1 MKALKINDVQA
12 EAILNMRLRALRKL
26 EEKDIRAEHATL
38 TAEAKELRALLKNE
52 KKRWDVIA
60 AQIKETREKFG
71 AKTELGKR
79 RTEIGDAPSA
89 VVIPLDIA
97 IEKDPV
103 TVVCS
108 AKGWI
113 RGFKGHLAADADI
126 KYKDGDGPGFILHA
140 ETTDKLLIFA
150 TNGRFYTIG
159 CDKLP
164 PGRGNG
170 EPVRL
175 MVDLGNDQDVV
186 QVLVHQPGR
195 KLVVASSDGRGFV
208 VNEDDVIAQTRG
220 GKQALNV
227 KGDVEAAVCKPVTG
241 NTVAVIGDNRKLLI
255 FPVAELPEMTRG
267 RGVKLQA
274 YRDGGLA
281 DLTTFDRKDGLQWQQ
296 ADRTRTETDLT
307 PWIGK
312 RAQAGRLPPRGFPKK
327 PKAFS

>member
-1 MKALKINDVQA
+1 
-12 EAILNMRLRALRKL
+12 
-26 EEKDIRAEHATL
+26 
-38 TAEAKELRALLKNE
+38 
-52 KKRWDVIA
+52 
-60 AQIKETREKFG
+60 
-71 AKTELGKR
+71 
-79 RTEIGDAPSA
+79 
-89 VVIPLDIA
+89 
-97 IEKDPV
+97 
-103 TVVCS
+103 VVCS

-113 RGFKGHLAADADI
+113 RGFKGHLTAVAASGAAPATKGGSAAGADI
-126 KYKDGDGPGFILHA
+126 KYKEGDGPGFILHA

-175 MVDLGNDQDVV
+175 VVDLGNDQDVV
-186 QVLVHQPGR
+186 QMMVHQPGR

-208 VNEDDVIAQTRG
+208 VAEDEVVAQTRA

-241 NTVAVIGDNRKLLI
+241 DSVAVIGDNRKLLI

-281 DLTTFDRKDGLQWQQ
+281 DLTTFNRKDGLQRQQ

-327 PKAFS
+327 AKAFS